1 MLGIYEF
8 LLVESHDLK
17 RQTQNQGRGES
28 VNWGGGVYIHIF
40 VLCPTNFF

>member
-17 RQTQNQGRGES
+17 RQTQNEGRGES
-28 VNWGGGVYIHIF
+28 VNWGGGGVYSYIR
-40 VLCPTNFF
+40 VVPD